1 MSSTPCTSSGPRNRY
16 RTVTQVLP
24 LRHLVTVECYR
35 RAGGATAKR
44 GDGNQ
49 PVAHKGTE
57 RRQRWCDLLRFERRL
72 CPESHHERLDGRG
85 YPAGMGGR
93 DIPLEARLISVVDAY
108 DAMTSDRPYKKALG
122 HLQAVEQLDAG
133 AGSQFDPAV
142 VEATKA
148 VLCDDGW
155 SHAAR
160 EQASGSPPPL
170 VSAHGRRR
178 KEEKPRKSRIRA

>member
-1 MSSTPCTSSGPRNRY
+1 LGMSPDETRVAGYAALLHDIGKWGIPVSILDKPSKLNESEWENVRRHPEIGAKMLAGIEGLEQL
-16 RTVTQVLP
+16 RT
-24 LRHLVTVECYR
+24 
-35 RAGGATAKR
+35 A
-44 GDGNQ
+44 
-49 PVAHKGTE
+49 VAA
-57 RRQRWCDLLRFERRL
+57 
-72 CPESHHERLDGRG
+72 HHERLDGRG

-93 DIPLEARLISVVDAY
+93 DIPLEARLISVVDAL

-148 VLCDDGW
+148 VLYDDGW

-160 EQASGSPPPL
+160 EQASGSPPPF